1 MPHLLRKIG
10 TYPRGPHEGGSLSR
24 RSAQSGNKGIGM
36 TVFPMG
42 EHTMPRRTKPQGKP
56 RMSREAL
63 EALAVSVARRIEGL
77 DAVSLAIM
85 PMERDDAGRN
95 WDISLAAEAPCNE
108 VCARIRD
115 ALAPWRDR
123 FDLVS

>member
-1 MPHLLRKIG
+1 
-10 TYPRGPHEGGSLSR
+10 
-24 RSAQSGNKGIGM
+24 
-36 TVFPMG
+36 
-42 EHTMPRRTKPQGKP
+42 MPRRTKPQGKP

-95 WDISLAAEAPCNE
+95 WDISLAAETSCNE
-108 VCARIRD
+108 VCARVRD